1 MQGDMAW
8 VMSVETVSG
17 TYRTRAINSRLIET
31 VILRR
36 MNVQWRI
43 VHIHWSSAEINS

>member
-17 TYRTRAINSRLIET
+17 TNRTRVINSRLIET

-36 MNVQWRI
+36 MKGQWRI
-43 VHIHWSSAEINS
+43 MHIHWSSATING